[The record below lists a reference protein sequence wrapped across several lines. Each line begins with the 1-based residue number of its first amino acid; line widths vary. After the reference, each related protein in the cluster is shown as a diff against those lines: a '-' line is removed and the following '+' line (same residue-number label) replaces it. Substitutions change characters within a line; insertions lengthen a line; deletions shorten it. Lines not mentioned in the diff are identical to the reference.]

1 MYYSHSTYGRMI
13 RFAVVFLLLFSAASC
28 EKKPSNPKVS
38 FACGDQTV
46 KVQQKDQA
54 GNDVGTIPK
63 AVYLCEGYSLTWDPN
78 GNDFKIKFR
87 KNRSPFSDG
96 DTDFD
101 TKKNRSKG
109 AKHTALDV
117 DVYDY
122 DIWINGQKVDDPQ
135 VVIGGGHS
143 N

>member
-1 MYYSHSTYGRMI
+1 M
-13 RFAVVFLLLFSAASC
+13 RFAIVFFLLFSATSC
-28 EKKPSNPKVS
+28 ENKPLKPKVS

-54 GNDVGTIPK
+54 GNDVGTVPK
-63 AVYLCEGYSLTWDPN
+63 AVYLCEGDSLTWDQN

-87 KNRSPFSDG
+87 KNRSPFFDG
-96 DTDFD
+96 DMDFD
-101 TKKNRSKG
+101 TKKNKSKG
-109 AKHTALDV
+109 AKHTDLPV

-143 N
+143 